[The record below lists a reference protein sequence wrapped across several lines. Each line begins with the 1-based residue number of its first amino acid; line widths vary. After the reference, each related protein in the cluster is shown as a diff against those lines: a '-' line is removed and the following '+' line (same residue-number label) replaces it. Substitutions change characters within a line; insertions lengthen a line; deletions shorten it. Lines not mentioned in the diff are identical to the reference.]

1 MDLLENVPL
10 LNQPENYLISDRTWV
25 QNYSISEE
33 EIWNYIDKPKNLW
46 GKVIESISKIL

>member
-25 QNYSISEE
+25 QNQHQRRKI
-33 EIWNYIDKPKNLW
+33 NYIDKPKIF
-46 GKVIESISKIL
+46 GGR